1 LVEWTEHGGMISH
14 GRSDATLKPRAPEN
28 RQPCPDDLDSARA
41 GRLRANNA
49 AMRAAQLGPKT
60 CAQETG
66 LRNAGPKRARE
77 IARSF

>member
-28 RQPCPDDLDSARA
+28 RQPCPDDPDSARA

-49 AMRAAQLGPKT
+49 AVRAT
-60 CAQETG
+60 
-66 LRNAGPKRARE
+66 
-77 IARSF
+77 